1 MEGNISKIKFR
12 NRCWQDKIFIGISF
26 IILSCILVMVA
37 YPLLY
42 VIFAS
47 FSAGQQNMTLWLIP
61 RKFSL
66 TGYEAV
72 FKYKDIWTGYGNSIV
87 YTLMRTLLSLT
98 ITMLCAYPL
107 SRNDFKGRNFFMV
120 ICMITMYFS
129 GGLIPKYLTIK
140 ELGLLNTRL
149 VLILS
154 GCFSVYNMIVARTYI
169 KTSIPGEIWESA
181 RVDGCGNWRYLFS
194 MVVPLSKP
202 ILAVI
207 GLFCAVGTWNSYFD
221 AMIYVSSRRELYPL
235 ALVLREV
242 LVLDSTALE
251 MMDVATAL
259 AMQERQQ
266 VMKYAVIVVST
277 VPVMLLYPFVQ
288 KYFVKGMMV
297 GSVKG

>member
-1 MEGNISKIKFR
+1 MENASRMRFR
-12 NRCWQDKIFIGISF
+12 NRCWQDRLFIGISYAV
-26 IILSCILVMVA
+26 LSFILVIIA

-42 VIFAS
+42 VVFAS

-61 RKFSL
+61 KKFSL
-66 TGYEAV
+66 TGYQAV
-72 FKYKDIWTGYGNSIV
+72 FEYKDIWVGYGNSIY
-87 YTLMRTLLSLT
+87 YTVMKTLLSLV

-107 SRNDFKGRNFFMV
+107 SRNDFRGRNFFMI
-120 ICMITMYFS
+120 ICMVTMYFS

-181 RVDGCGNWRYLFS
+181 RVDGCGNWRYLLS

-207 GLFCAVGTWNSYFD
+207 GLFCAVSTWNAYFD
-221 AMIYVSSRRELYPL
+221 AMIYVSSRREMYPL
-235 ALVLREV
+235 ALVLREI
-242 LVLDSTALE
+242 LVLDSNALE

-266 VMKYAVIVVST
+266 VMKYAVIIVST
-277 VPVMLLYPFVQ
+277 VPVMLLYPLVQ
-288 KYFVKGMMV
+288 KYFVKGMMI

>member
-1 MEGNISKIKFR
+1 MEGGVSKIRFR
-12 NRCWQDKIFIGISF
+12 NRCLQDKLFIGFSYF
-26 IILSCILVMVA
+26 VLSCILVAVA

-42 VIFAS
+42 VVFAS

-61 RKFSL
+61 GKFSL
-66 TGYEAV
+66 TGYKAV
-72 FKYKDIWTGYGNSIV
+72 FEYKDIWMGYGNSV
-87 YTLMRTLLSLT
+87 FYTVTRTALSLA

-107 SRNDFKGRNFFMV
+107 SRDDLKGRNFFMML
-120 ICMITMYFS
+120 CMLTMYFS
-129 GGLIPKYLTIK
+129 GGLIPKYLTVK
-140 ELGLLNTRL
+140 SLGLLNTRL
-149 VLILS
+149 ILILS

-181 RVDGCGNWRYLFS
+181 KVDGCGNWRYLLS
-194 MVVPLSKP
+194 MVIPLSKP

-207 GLFCAVGTWNSYFD
+207 GLFCAVSTWNSYFD
-221 AMIYVSSRRELYPL
+221 SMIYVSARREMYPL
-235 ALVLREV
+235 ALILREV

-251 MMDVATAL
+251 MMDINTAL